1 MTTLPAYVDAVIP
14 GLKQGVDMMVPLVL
28 ELPEGETDTS
38 VLTLA
43 ATDTALMHLR
53 TTLRQAEPDYVF
65 STAAGN
71 IVIKPEANSIEL
83 YFTDTASRTFK
94 LSGDGLIVLFGTLL
108 VDDAQGNSRPCS
120 GVDLRFDIE
129 PSFTR

>member
-1 MTTLPAYVDAVIP
+1 MTTLPAFVDAVIP

-28 ELPEGETDTS
+28 ELAEGETDTS

-43 ATDTALMHLR
+43 ATDTAVMHLR
-53 TTLRQAEPDYVF
+53 ATLRQAEPDYIL
-65 STAAGN
+65 STQAES
-71 IVIKPEANSIEL
+71 IVIKPETNSIEL
-83 YFTDTASRTFK
+83 YFFDTASKTFK
-94 LSGDGLIVLFGTLL
+94 LSSDGLIILFGTLL
-108 VDDAQGNSRPCS
+108 VDDAQSNSRPCS